1 MDIQLG
7 KNYTKQGLFHSISI
21 YNSPDDYNIK
31 YVLKSIRFMFQFGHK
46 EPRITPTK
54 IKLLYFTEVLFD
66 KYKHSYSNISTLAD
80 IVDIIVEHSTKGNE
94 YLEKLREIE
103 RINEIRYI
111 QQLNVQHIQTRLQQ
125 LPIRINPNIGVGN
138 NVNFATER
146 NLNNP
151 ILQVVYKA
159 PQIPQVLQPLQ
170 PLQPPQPPQP
180 DLNIIYGDSQNIH
193 TKTIN
198 NSVKLNVKLLIEKYG
213 NSGITI
219 EYISKIISDKYGENT
234 IITEVITRI
243 KEDIANFNIDITL
256 AEVFVAIWVFIHTQ
270 KDDIMNELEIIL
282 LQEMVDMHGQCA
294 TGHLSRLLNVIQG
307 FSDDFNIRISIKEQC
322 NAVVRTY
329 LNKKLQES
337 NNEEIHDGLISKSSI
352 FLKFI
357 DDCIEEKIQEWTT
370 VYGLEFIENL
380 TEVKNTYIL

>member
-146 NLNNP
+146 NL
-151 ILQVVYKA
+151 
-159 PQIPQVLQPLQ
+159 
-170 PLQPPQPPQP
+170 
-180 DLNIIYGDSQNIH
+180 
-193 TKTIN
+193 
-198 NSVKLNVKLLIEKYG
+198 
-213 NSGITI
+213 
-219 EYISKIISDKYGENT
+219 
-234 IITEVITRI
+234 I
-243 KEDIANFNIDITL
+243 K
-256 AEVFVAIWVFIHTQ
+256 
-270 KDDIMNELEIIL
+270 
-282 LQEMVDMHGQCA
+282 
-294 TGHLSRLLNVIQG
+294 
-307 FSDDFNIRISIKEQC
+307 
-322 NAVVRTY
+322 
-329 LNKKLQES
+329 NKKMNPKLETT
-337 NNEEIHDGLISKSSI
+337 LIS
-352 FLKFI
+352 LK
-357 DDCIEEKIQEWTT
+357 EM
-370 VYGLEFIENL
+370 IENQIERINKQRGGSL
-380 TEVKNTYIL
+380 KKKILNW